1 MTDKNFFITT
11 AISYPN
17 GRPHIGHAY
26 EIMATDAI
34 ARYHR
39 LNGENVYFSTGTD
52 DHGQKMLQ
60 TAREQGKTA
69 QQLADELTPAFRDMA
84 TALNCSHD
92 DFIRTSEPRH
102 HASVSDL
109 WQRIAGNGR
118 DDIYKD
124 SYKGWYSVRDEA
136 FYAEDE
142 LSEGADGE
150 KLSPQGTPVEWLE
163 EDSYFF
169 RLSAYEDRLLAH
181 FEAHPDFLMP
191 QSRRNEIV
199 SFIKGGLKDLSISR
213 TAFDWGVPV
222 PGDDKHVM
230 YVWMDALTNYLSV
243 LGFPNRDGRYA
254 DFWPCNLHV
263 IGKDITRFHTIY
275 WPAFLMAA
283 DLPLPQQVFA
293 HGFLTVKGEKMSK
306 SLGNVLDPMVLAE
319 HYGVDALRYFFLR
332 EVPFGRDGSFSDE
345 AIVNRVNADLA
356 NDIGNLA
363 QRSLSMITK
372 NCEAALPQPQEFSAE
387 DEAVLALFDGLKARA
402 DAAMQGHEL
411 HNYLTLVM
419 EAVSE
424 ANRYFAAEEP
434 WALKKDNP
442 ARMGTVLYITAEL
455 VRQAAIL
462 LQPVIPDGAAK
473 LLDLLAVDKGKRDF
487 AALGAENRLAPGT
500 ALPTP
505 QGVFPR
511 LSPMEEPGETAADA

>member
-1 MTDKNFFITT
+1 
-11 AISYPN
+11 
-17 GRPHIGHAY
+17 
-26 EIMATDAI
+26 MAD
-34 ARYHR
+34 
-39 LNGENVYFSTGTD
+39 
-52 DHGQKMLQ
+52 
-60 TAREQGKTA
+60 
-69 QQLADELTPAFRDMA
+69 
-84 TALNCSHD
+84 ALNCSHD

-102 HASVSDL
+102 HASVSEL
-109 WQRIAGNGR
+109 WQRIADNGR

-142 LSEGADGE
+142 LTPDAAGN

-169 RLSAYEDRLLAH
+169 RLSAYEDKLLAH
-181 FEAHPDFLMP
+181 FESNPDFLMP
-191 QSRRNEIV
+191 ETRRNEIT

-222 PGDDKHVM
+222 PGDDNHIM

-243 LGFPNRDGRYA
+243 LGYPDREGRFA
-254 DFWPCNLHV
+254 DFWPCSLHV
-263 IGKDITRFHTIY
+263 IGKDITRFHTVY

-306 SLGNVLDPMVLAE
+306 SLGNVLDPMTLAA

-363 QRSLSMITK
+363 QRSLSMINK
-372 NCEAALPQPQEFSAE
+372 NCNEALPQPAAFTAA
-387 DEAVLALFDGLKARA
+387 DDAVLALFDGLKARA
-402 DAAMQGHEL
+402 DAAMTRHEL

-434 WALKKDNP
+434 WSLKKENP
-442 ARMGTVLYITAEL
+442 ARMGTVLYVTAEL

-462 LQPVIPDGAAK
+462 LQPVIPSGAGQ
-473 LLDLLAVDKGKRDF
+473 LLDLLKVDSSKRDF
-487 AALGAENRLAPGT
+487 AALGPDNRLQGGTPLPKPG
-500 ALPTP
+500 
-505 QGVFPR
+505 GVFPR
-511 LSPMEEPGETAADA
+511 LSALEEASEI

>member
-1 MTDKNFFITT
+1 MKDKNFFITT

-26 EIMATDAI
+26 EVMATDAI

-60 TAREQGKTA
+60 TAREHGKTA
-69 QQLADELTPAFRDMA
+69 QELADELTPAFREMA
-84 TALNCSHD
+84 EALNCSHD

-109 WQRIAGNGR
+109 WQRIAENGR

-142 LSEGADGE
+142 LVPDAEGN

-169 RLSAYEDRLLAH
+169 RLSAYEDKLLAH

-191 QSRRNEIV
+191 ESRRNEIT

-213 TAFDWGVPV
+213 TAFNWGVPV

-243 LGFPNRDGRYA
+243 LGYPDRDGRYA
-254 DFWPCNLHV
+254 DFWPCSLHI
-263 IGKDITRFHTIY
+263 IGKDITRFHTVY

-283 DLPLPQQVFA
+283 DLPLPKQVFA

-306 SLGNVLDPMVLAE
+306 SLGNVLDPMTLAA

-332 EVPFGRDGSFSDE
+332 EVPFGRDGSFTDE

-363 QRSLSMITK
+363 QRSLSMIAK
-372 NCEAALPQPQEFSAE
+372 NCDEALPQPETLSAE
-387 DEAVLALFDGLKARA
+387 DEAVLALFDSLKTRT
-402 DAAMQGHEL
+402 DAAMAGHEL
-411 HNYLTLVM
+411 HNYLSLVM

-434 WALKKDNP
+434 WALKKENP
-442 ARMGTVLYITAEL
+442 ARMGTVLYVTAEL

-462 LQPVIPDGAAK
+462 LQPVIPAGANQ
-473 LLDLLAVDKGKRDF
+473 LLDLLQVAADRRDF
-487 AALGAENRLAPGT
+487 AALGPDNRLQGGT
-500 ALPTP
+500 PLPKP
-505 QGVFPR
+505 EGVFPR
-511 LSPMEEPGETAADA
+511 LSALEETPEN

>member
-1 MTDKNFFITT
+1 
-11 AISYPN
+11 
-17 GRPHIGHAY
+17 
-26 EIMATDAI
+26 MATDAI

-39 LNGENVYFSTGTD
+39 LSGETVYFSTGTD
-52 DHGQKMLQ
+52 DHGQKMVQ

-84 TALNCSHD
+84 EALNCSHD
-92 DFIRTSEPRH
+92 DFIRTSEARH
-102 HASVSDL
+102 HAAVSDI
-109 WQRIAGNGR
+109 WQRIEANGDIFR
-118 DDIYKD
+118 DTYN
-124 SYKGWYSVRDEA
+124 GWYSVRDEA
-136 FYAEDE
+136 FYAESE
-142 LSEGADGE
+142 LTEAEDGS

-169 RLSAYEDRLLAH
+169 RLSAYTDKLLAH
-181 FEAHPDFLMP
+181 FEANPTFLQP
-191 QSRRNEIV
+191 QSRRNEVV
-199 SFIKGGLKDLSISR
+199 SFLKGGLKDLSISR

-222 PGDDKHVM
+222 PGDPSHVI

-243 LGFPNRDGRYA
+243 LDYPAQDGRYA
-254 DFWPCNLHV
+254 EFWPAALHV
-263 IGKDITRFHTIY
+263 IGKDITRFHTVY

-283 DLPLPQQVFA
+283 DLPLPKQVFA

-306 SLGNVLDPMVLAE
+306 SLGNVLDPFTLAA

-363 QRSLSMITK
+363 QRSLSMIGK
-372 NCEAALPQPQEFSAE
+372 NCDATLPTPGDLTAD
-387 DEAVLALFDGLKARA
+387 DEALLALFDGLRSKT
-402 DAAMQGHEL
+402 DAAMQNHEI
-411 HNYLTLVM
+411 HNYLAIVM

-424 ANRYFAAEEP
+424 ANRYFAAQAP
-434 WALKKDNP
+434 WGLKNDDP
-442 ARMGTVLYITAEL
+442 QRMGSILYVTAEA

-462 LQPVIPDGAAK
+462 LQPVMPEGASA
-473 LLDLLAVDKGKRDF
+473 LLDYLAVPQDQRSF
-487 AALGAENRLAPGT
+487 AHLGAENRLPAGR

-511 LSPMEEPGETAADA
+511 LQMMESAD

>member
-1 MTDKNFFITT
+1 MKDKNFFITT

-26 EIMATDAI
+26 EVMATDAI

-69 QQLADELTPAFRDMA
+69 QELADELTPAFREMA
-84 TALNCSHD
+84 EALNCSHD

-102 HASVSDL
+102 HASVGDL
-109 WQRIAGNGR
+109 WQRIAENGR

-142 LSEGADGE
+142 LVPDAEGN

-169 RLSAYEDRLLAH
+169 RLSAYEDKLLAH

-191 QSRRNEIV
+191 ESRRNEIT

-213 TAFDWGVPV
+213 TAFNWGVPV

-243 LGFPNRDGRYA
+243 LGYPDRDGRYA
-254 DFWPCNLHV
+254 DFWPCSLHI
-263 IGKDITRFHTIY
+263 IGKDITRFHTVY

-283 DLPLPQQVFA
+283 DLPLPKQVFA

-306 SLGNVLDPMVLAE
+306 SLGNVLDPMTLAA

-332 EVPFGRDGSFSDE
+332 EVPFGRDGSFTDE

-363 QRSLSMITK
+363 QRSLSMIAK
-372 NCEAALPQPQEFSAE
+372 NCDEALPQPETLSAE
-387 DEAVLALFDGLKARA
+387 DEAVLALFDSLKTRT
-402 DAAMQGHEL
+402 DAAMAGHEL
-411 HNYLTLVM
+411 HNYLSLVM

-434 WALKKDNP
+434 WALKKENP
-442 ARMGTVLYITAEL
+442 ARMGTVLYVTAEL

-462 LQPVIPDGAAK
+462 LQPVIPAGANQ
-473 LLDLLAVDKGKRDF
+473 LLDLLQVAADRRDF
-487 AALGAENRLAPGT
+487 AALGPDNRLQGGT
-500 ALPTP
+500 PLPKP
-505 QGVFPR
+505 EGVFPR
-511 LSPMEEPGETAADA
+511 LSALEETPEN

>member
-1 MTDKNFFITT
+1 MKDKNFFITT

-26 EIMATDAI
+26 EVMATDAI

-69 QQLADELTPAFRDMA
+69 QELADKLTPAFREMA
-84 TALNCSHD
+84 EALNCSHD

-109 WQRIAGNGR
+109 WQRIAENGR

-142 LSEGADGE
+142 LVPDAEGN

-169 RLSAYEDRLLAH
+169 RLSAYEDKLLAH

-191 QSRRNEIV
+191 ESRRNEIT

-213 TAFDWGVPV
+213 TTFNWGVPV

-243 LGFPNRDGRYA
+243 LGYPDRDGRYA
-254 DFWPCNLHV
+254 DFWPCSLHI
-263 IGKDITRFHTIY
+263 IGKDITRFHTVY

-283 DLPLPQQVFA
+283 DLPLPKQVFA

-306 SLGNVLDPMVLAE
+306 SLGNVLDPMTLAA

-332 EVPFGRDGSFSDE
+332 EVPFGRDGSFTDE

-363 QRSLSMITK
+363 QRSLSMIAK
-372 NCEAALPQPQEFSAE
+372 NCDEALPQPETLSAE
-387 DEAVLALFDGLKARA
+387 DEAVLALFDSLKTRT
-402 DAAMQGHEL
+402 DAAMAGHEL
-411 HNYLTLVM
+411 HNYLSLVM

-434 WALKKDNP
+434 WALKKENP
-442 ARMGTVLYITAEL
+442 ARMGTVLYVTAEL

-462 LQPVIPDGAAK
+462 LQPVIPAGANQ
-473 LLDLLAVDKGKRDF
+473 LLDLLQVAADRRDF
-487 AALGAENRLAPGT
+487 AALGPDNSLQGGT
-500 ALPTP
+500 PLPKP
-505 QGVFPR
+505 EGVFPR
-511 LSPMEEPGETAADA
+511 LSALEKTPEN

>member
-1 MTDKNFFITT
+1 MTDKKFFITT

-26 EIMATDAI
+26 EIMATDTI

-69 QQLADELTPAFRDMA
+69 QELADELTPAFREMA
-84 TALNCSHD
+84 QALNCSHD
-92 DFIRTSEPRH
+92 DFIRTSEARH
-102 HASVSDL
+102 HASVSEL
-109 WQRIAGNGR
+109 WQRIADNGR

-142 LSEGADGE
+142 LSDDGE
-150 KLSPQGTPVEWLE
+150 GNKLSPQGTPVEWLE

-169 RLSAYEDRLLAH
+169 RLSAYEDKLLAH
-181 FEAHPDFLMP
+181 FEANPEFLMP
-191 QSRRNEIV
+191 DSRRNEIV

-222 PGDDKHVM
+222 PGDKDHVM

-243 LGFPNRDGRYA
+243 LDYPDRNGRFA
-254 DFWPCNLHV
+254 DFWPCSLHV
-263 IGKDITRFHTIY
+263 IGKDITRFHTVY

-283 DLPLPQQVFA
+283 DLPLPKQVFA

-306 SLGNVLDPMVLAE
+306 SLGNVLDPMVLAR

-363 QRSLSMITK
+363 QRSLSMIGK
-372 NCEAALPQPQEFSAE
+372 NCDAAVPVPQEFSTE
-387 DEAVLALFDGLKARA
+387 DNAVLALFDGLKELT
-402 DAAMQGHEL
+402 DAAMRGHEV
-411 HNYLTLVM
+411 HNYLATVM

-424 ANRYFAAEEP
+424 ANRYFAAAEP

-442 ARMGTVLYITAEL
+442 ERMGTVLYVTAEL
-455 VRQAAIL
+455 VRRAAIL
-462 LQPVIPDGAAK
+462 LQPVIPAGAAQ
-473 LLDLLAVDKGKRDF
+473 LLDLLDIAQEHRDF
-487 AALGAENRLAPGT
+487 ASLGADYRLTPGT
-500 ALPTP
+500 TLPTP

-511 LSPMEEPGETAADA
+511 LSMMEEGADG